1 MIMKKILFVCTGN
14 TCRSPMAEALFN
26 DIAKKENVD
35 AVALSAGL
43 FTEDGLPYS
52 ENSVQALSE
61 EGIVLDGSSRVITKE
76 LVRDSDMIF
85 GLTESHGQGVIS
97 AFPDFADKVYRF
109 PMNISD
115 PFGGDIVTYKKCL
128 SQIKD
133 GMEKIIEFLKNEE
146 KHNEA

>member
-1 MIMKKILFVCTGN
+1 MKKILFVCTGN

-26 DIAKKENVD
+26 DIAKKENID
-35 AVALSAGL
+35 ASALSAGL

-52 ENSVQALSE
+52 ENSVLALSE
-61 EGIVLDGSSRVITKE
+61 DGISIEGSSKQLNAE
-76 LVRDSDMIF
+76 LVKDADMIF

-97 AFPDFADKVYRF
+97 AFPEYADKVYRF

-115 PFGGDIVTYKKCL
+115 PFGGDIVTYKRCL

-133 GMEKIIEFLKNEE
+133 GIMKIIEFLKNEE
-146 KHNEA
+146 SHHEA